1 LVGWEGIVCGR
12 PLIELIRRK
21 PEFVADLLREVLHVE
36 VPTFTEARL
45 AEANLT
51 ELVPTEYHA
60 DAVVLLINGR
70 PVFGCI
76 FEAQLNEDARK
87 RFSWPVYA
95 ISARAR
101 FECPFV
107 LVVATPHSAT
117 ARWAAKP
124 IDLGAGQLWAPLV
137 VGPDGIPVIID
148 AEQAQRD
155 PELAVLSLMAHG
167 KGDTE
172 TAVAIALAAT
182 ASLGQLSNEQR
193 VLYLAL
199 IESAL
204 GDAARKAFEMH
215 PQTEKLMSSW
225 QRGSFEKGTAEG
237 LLRGKA
243 EAVLEVLEGRGLP
256 IAESHRERILSC
268 SDLDLIK
275 TWLRSAVTVASA
287 DQLFS

>member
-1 LVGWEGIVCGR
+1 MPTLLHEGLIQLVRE
-12 PLIELIRRK
+12 K
-21 PEFVADLLREVLHVE
+21 PEFVAELLRGVLHVE

-45 AEANLT
+45 AEANFN
-51 ELVPTEYHA
+51 ELIPTEYRA
-60 DAVVLLINGR
+60 DAVVLLIESK

-76 FEAQLNEDARK
+76 FEAQLSDDPQK
-87 RFSWPVYA
+87 RFSWPMYA
-95 ISARAR
+95 VSARAR

-107 LVVATPHSAT
+107 LVVATPDRAT

-148 AEQAQRD
+148 AEQAKRG

-167 KGDTE
+167 KGDTQ
-172 TAVAIALAAT
+172 TAVSIALAAT
-182 ASLGQLSNEQR
+182 ASLDQLSEEQR

-204 GDAARKAFEMH
+204 GDAAKKAFEMH

-225 QRGSFEKGTAEG
+225 QRGSFEKGQAEG
-237 LLRGKA
+237 SARSRA
-243 EAVLEVLEGRGLP
+243 ADVLDVLDARGLP
-256 IAESHRERILSC
+256 VTPEQRERILGS
-268 SDLDLIK
+268 SDLEQLK
-275 TWLRSAVTVASA
+275 TWLRRAVTAA
-287 DQLFS
+287 ATDELFA

>member
-1 LVGWEGIVCGR
+1 MPSLLHEG
-12 PLIELIRRK
+12 LIALIRER
-21 PEFVADLLREVLHVE
+21 PEFVADLLREVLHVD
-36 VPTFTEARL
+36 VPKFTEARL

-60 DAVVLLINGR
+60 DAVVLLIDGK

-87 RFSWPVYA
+87 RFSWPMYA
-95 ISARAR
+95 VSARAR

-107 LVVATPHSAT
+107 LVVATPDSGT

-124 IDLGAGQLWAPLV
+124 IDLGAGQLWSPLV
-137 VGPDGIPVIID
+137 VGPEGIPVIID
-148 AEQAQRD
+148 ADQAKRD

-167 KGDTE
+167 KGDTQI
-172 TAVAIALAAT
+172 AVSIALAAT
-182 ASLGQLSNEQR
+182 ASLGQLSEEQR

-225 QRGSFEKGTAEG
+225 QRGSFEKGRAES
-237 LLRGKA
+237 RA
-243 EAVLEVLEGRGLP
+243 ADVLDVLDARGLSVTN
-256 IAESHRERILSC
+256 EQRERILSC
-268 SDLDLIK
+268 SDLELLK
-275 TWLRSAVTVASA
+275 TWLRRAATAA
-287 DQLFS
+287 ATDELFA